1 MCARKADTPKQKPQ
15 SPADKIARSLLSD
28 ADLAALESAAAA
40 ETNTIKKTWKQVL
53 VKRQYNLRATIER
66 LNKSRT
72 DGFDREVADLDEKGF
87 EGPGGGRMSTVMPPV
102 EYRGTTVQVAGVYP
116 WIVGAK
122 APLLGTA
129 LGRHLRTGA
138 AVGFDPLYA
147 WKMKAISAPSCFI
160 CALNAFGKST
170 LLRRICLGDI
180 GRGTHVIAPG
190 DVKPDL
196 RALAEAVGGQV
207 SEVGYGTGSINPLD
221 RGPIGD
227 AIERLA
233 AGSLERQRAEF
244 ALHARQLNMVCAL
257 LEIVRRGP
265 LKDFEE
271 TMLASAIRLIYSHPD
286 TIYSTANPAR
296 MEDLIEIISDAP
308 EELREDAV
316 ADDASEYR
324 GQIKP
329 LLRSMR
335 ALVKGRFGETF
346 NQHSTVRIDITKP
359 MIDLDMSSVPPG
371 DELMRAAVLLAG
383 WNEAF
388 AAVEAAHILADV
400 GLGPNRAFHIVMD
413 EFWQV
418 LACGP
423 MMVARVDAVQRLQRA
438 IGVAMTTV
446 THSIAELEKAGG
458 LGLIERSRARIIG
471 PVPEAEVD
479 RLSKFMKFSEAERAM
494 LTGWA
499 NDGTSAVDEK
509 KAVRKARRKAAVN
522 VAAASHDSAIDVGR
536 ETKRTAAGVGHFL
549 LKLGEG
555 AAPGTPFKV
564 WVPPVEDAS
573 GIHDTDARL
582 RSADA
587 DRGKEFAA

>member
-1 MCARKADTPKQKPQ
+1 MSTRTAEKPKSKPHT
-15 SPADKIARSLLSD
+15 PADKIERSLLSAD
-28 ADLAALESAAAA
+28 DLAALESAVAA
-40 ETNTIKKTWKQVL
+40 ETNSVKKFWKQML
-53 VKRQYNLRATIER
+53 VKRQYNLRATVER
-66 LNKSRT
+66 LNKSRS
-72 DGFDREVADLDEKGF
+72 DGFDREVAELAERGF
-87 EGPGGGRMSTVMPPV
+87 TGPGGGRMSTVMPPV
-102 EYRGTTVQVAGVYP
+102 EYRGTTVQVAGMYP

-122 APLLGTA
+122 APLLGEP

-180 GRGTHVIAPG
+180 ARGTHVIAPG

-207 SEVGYGTGSINPLD
+207 SEVGYGAGSINPLD

-227 AIERLA
+227 AIEQLA

-265 LKDFEE
+265 LQDFEE
-271 TMLASAIRLIYSHPD
+271 TMLASAIRLLYGSDSIFD
-286 TIYSTANPAR
+286 TDNPAR
-296 MEDLIEIISDAP
+296 VQDLIEVISFAP
-308 EELREDAV
+308 VELMDDAV
-316 ADDASEYR
+316 ADDPDEYR
-324 GQIKP
+324 AQIKP

-346 NQHSTVRIDITKP
+346 NQHSSVRIDITKP

-388 AAVEAAHILADV
+388 AAVEAAHILADAD
-400 GLGPNRAFHIVMD
+400 LGPNRAFHIVMD

-446 THSIAELEKAGG
+446 THSIAELESAGG

-471 PVPEAEVD
+471 PVPDAEVD
-479 RLSKFMKFSEAERAM
+479 RLSKFMKFSETERAM

-509 KAVRKARRKAAVN
+509 KAIRQARRKAAVN
-522 VAAASHDSAIDVGR
+522 RTGSTRPVDHAAP

-564 WVPPVEDAS
+564 WVPPVEAAS

-582 RSADA
+582 RSADE
-587 DRGKEFAA
+587 DRGKDHAA